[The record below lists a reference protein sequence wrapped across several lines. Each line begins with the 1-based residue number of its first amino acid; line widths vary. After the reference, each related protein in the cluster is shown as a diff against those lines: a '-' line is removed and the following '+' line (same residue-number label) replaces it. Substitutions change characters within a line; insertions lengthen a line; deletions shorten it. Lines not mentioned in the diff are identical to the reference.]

1 MWSSLLYGRCF
12 FSRESFDWVNFLYRL
27 ANGETKKRANY
38 KEPNLTVATR
48 KYYSHF
54 LISSENSILDK
65 VMGKT
70 TELNSNLEGTLARV
84 TEIWIEKN
92 SSLLF
97 DNELQLEKVV
107 DFYENNYGNLASLL
121 VKKNI

>member
-1 MWSSLLYGRCF
+1 
-12 FSRESFDWVNFLYRL
+12 
-27 ANGETKKRANY
+27 
-38 KEPNLTVATR
+38 
-48 KYYSHF
+48 
-54 LISSENSILDK
+54 
-65 VMGKT
+65 MGKT

-121 VKKNI
+121 VKKIFEKGVDAVKQEIR